1 MDLLSL
7 VFVAILASQSQTSQ
21 ALPTG
26 QCTRAVIIDTGVVVC
41 LDPSLSTSESDPFGD
56 AARSQIIDTGDH

>member
-7 VFVAILASQSQTSQ
+7 VFVAILASQSQSSQ
-21 ALPTG
+21 PLPTG

-41 LDPSLSTSESDPFGD
+41 LDPSSSTSESDPLLES
-56 AARSQIIDTGDH
+56 ARSQIIDTGDH